1 MGDALATAAPQE
13 LRVGANGLT
22 FAALQWG
29 DRNAPLAL
37 LLHGY
42 PDTAWTWRHLGPHL
56 AERGWRA
63 VAPFSRGYAPTELA
77 PDDRYRVADLGRD
90 ACALH
95 AALGGDERAVLVGH
109 DWGAVA
115 TWAVT
120 ASDPDRFDRYVAMA
134 VPPPAALAEPAP
146 ARLTLRQLR
155 MSWYMGFNQLPGS
168 ERQLGRVVPKL
179 WRTWSPGYDPSEDL
193 RWFFAALPTLAHRR
207 AALKY
212 YRDSLRGGMGEMLST
227 GAGAPALYLHG
238 ERDGCMHAAL
248 GERAITALPSGS
260 RFAKVPGVG
269 HFLQLED
276 PARVNGLIVDWL
288 GTPV

>member
-1 MGDALATAAPQE
+1 MADALATRVPRE
-13 LRVGANGLT
+13 LRVDANGVA
-22 FAALQWG
+22 FGALQWG
-29 DRNAPLAL
+29 ADRAPLAL
-37 LLHGY
+37 LLHGF
-42 PDTAWTWRHLGPHL
+42 PDTAWTWRHLGPYL

-63 VAPFSRGYAPTELA
+63 VAPFSRGYAPTALA
-77 PDDRYRVADLGRD
+77 PDDRYGVADLGRD

-134 VPPPAALAEPAP
+134 VPPPAALVATASP
-146 ARLTLRQLR
+146 RLVPRQLR
-155 MSWYMGFNQLPGS
+155 LSWYIGFNQVPGA
-168 ERQLGRVVPKL
+168 ERQFGRVVPKL

-193 RWFFAALPTLAHRR
+193 RRFFAALPTLAHRR
-207 AALKY
+207 AALEY
-212 YRDSLRGGMGEMLST
+212 YRDGFRRRVTEMFSVE
-227 GAGAPALYLHG
+227 AGAPALYLHG
-238 ERDGCMHAAL
+238 ERDGCLQAAI
-248 GERAITALPSGS
+248 GERAIAALPSGS

-276 PARVNGLIVDWL
+276 PERVNSLIGDWL